1 MKREEENEILAKAH
15 SQIVRLEAGAANS
28 AEMVLCYH
36 RGSARDPSEDTFLT
50 TLH

>member
-1 MKREEENEILAKAH
+1 MRTWQKHTARL
-15 SQIVRLEAGAANS
+15 LEAGAANS